1 MTSRRSP
8 EGSIT
13 GANAYSMRSVGG
25 AMSTRS
31 LGGLASRRSSMWCQT
46 PAEKLV
52 DSELMCKGRW
62 GSGECQT
69 PSKDKKNLASGGC
82 KTPEVQGYL
91 PSVEFED
98 TPLGSSP
105 MCPVTPVE
113 HTPNPGVETPG
124 EICLT
129 PADETPTGKC
139 ETPGGK
145 VDNSSVRLRSLGF

>member
-1 MTSRRSP
+1 
-8 EGSIT
+8 
-13 GANAYSMRSVGG
+13 
-25 AMSTRS
+25 
-31 LGGLASRRSSMWCQT
+31 MWCQT

-69 PSKDKKNLASGGC
+69 PSKDKKSLAGGGC

-91 PSVEFED
+91 PSVEFEG